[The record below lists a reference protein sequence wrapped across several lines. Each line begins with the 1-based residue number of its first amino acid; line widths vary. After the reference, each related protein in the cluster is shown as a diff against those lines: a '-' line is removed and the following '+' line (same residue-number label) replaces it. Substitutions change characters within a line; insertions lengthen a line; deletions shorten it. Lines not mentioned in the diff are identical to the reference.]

1 MKGLKIVGCVFLT
14 IAALVV
20 IGAIWIK
27 VRGFRASSEPSAFE
41 ATIARDLRNFSIPR
55 TEVSKKNPYA
65 DDALSV
71 QQGRDLFLSR
81 CATCHGIDGRA
92 TTAIGTSTY
101 PRVPNLRATATQ
113 SLSDGE
119 IHYIIENG
127 VQMTGM
133 PAMPGLRSPSKNDS
147 WALVSYIRSLRS
159 ATEQDAKLQT
169 AWMSSAHY
177 LGSQSCEKCHA

>member
-1 MKGLKIVGCVFLT
+1 MMHFLCS
-14 IAALVV
+14 
-20 IGAIWIK
+20 K
-27 VRGFRASSEPSAFE
+27 VEISS
-41 ATIARDLRNFSIPR
+41 
-55 TEVSKKNPYA
+55 
-65 DDALSV
+65 
-71 QQGRDLFLSR
+71 LSR

-119 IHYIIENG
+119 LHYIIENG

-133 PAMPGLRSPSKNDS
+133 PAMPGLRSPSKNDG

-159 ATEQDAKLQT
+159 PTEEGGKLQT

-177 LGSQSCEKCHA
+177 VGSQSCEKCHSFYLRTLEEDTHGQYRS